1 MEPLEVDCFFSFRSP
16 WSYLA
21 VPRLLELQTD
31 YTAKVNLRV
40 VNPLYIRF
48 NAFFD
53 KAPEKWLHYFR
64 IDLIRHL
71 EYLGM
76 PLGPPRPDPINDQLP
91 ADSPDHLVLQLN
103 PLGIAAEALGK
114 GVEFAREISAMV
126 WDGTVDGW
134 NTGDHIEKAT
144 ERAGLTLS
152 AIKQWGSDNAEQW
165 PASWQPTM
173 SLCTSITGVFRPWSS
188 TTSPFSGRTGSN
200 SCAGD
205 WRKTD
210 CSAAPKTNEKKDS
223 QKTTSHNLFARAGAR
238 PE

>member
-1 MEPLEVDCFFSFRSP
+1 MEPLEVDFFFSFRSP

-21 VPRLLELQTD
+21 VPRLLELQTN

-40 VNPLYIRF
+40 VDPLYIRF

-64 IDLIRHL
+64 IDLVRHL

-114 GVEFAREISAMV
+114 GVEFAREVSAMV

-152 AIKQWGSDNAEQW
+152 AIKQWVSDNAEQW
-165 PASWQPTM
+165 PAQLAANNVALHEHHWGVPTM
-173 SLCTSITGVFRPWSS
+173 VFNNE
-188 TTSPFSGRTGSN
+188 PFFGQDRIELLRWRLEKNGLQRRTQN
-200 SCAGD
+200 
-205 WRKTD
+205 K
-210 CSAAPKTNEKKDS
+210 
-223 QKTTSHNLFARAGAR
+223 
-238 PE
+238 

>member
-1 MEPLEVDCFFSFRSP
+1 MEPLEVDFFFSFRSP

-40 VNPLYIRF
+40 VDPLYIRF

-91 ADSPDHLVLQLN
+91 ADSTDHLVPGPFPAGVTVPVTLTFDVSCS
-103 PLGIAAEALGK
+103 PVRVIASSAPNGSS
-114 GVEFAREISAMV
+114 ISRM
-126 WDGTVDGW
+126 
-134 NTGDHIEKAT
+134 
-144 ERAGLTLS
+144 S
-152 AIKQWGSDNAEQW
+152 GS
-165 PASWQPTM
+165 T
-173 SLCTSITGVFRPWSS
+173 
-188 TTSPFSGRTGSN
+188 
-200 SCAGD
+200 
-205 WRKTD
+205 
-210 CSAAPKTNEKKDS
+210 
-223 QKTTSHNLFARAGAR
+223 ARAR
-238 PE
+238 DMPMRCRWPPDS